1 MRLRPIFFAA
11 LAAAAVTAWSAQA
24 QTESDEARDHF
35 EAALDR
41 NCPQK
46 QLQLLS
52 ARDLR
57 DGLEE
62 YTEGLSPD
70 EHDRVA
76 KAEADRCSSGDTGA
90 ACVNMADI
98 QAADDV
104 GRIDELSL
112 SICGFFLRCHDQGE
126 CDYAR

>member
-1 MRLRPIFFAA
+1 MRLRPIFFAVF
-11 LAAAAVTAWSAQA
+11 AAAATVAWSAQA
-24 QTESDEARDHF
+24 QTETDAARDHF

-57 DGLEE
+57 DGLDN
-62 YTEGLSPD
+62 YMEGLSPD
-70 EHDRVA
+70 EHDRLQ
-76 KAEADRCSSGDTGA
+76 KAETDRCSSGDAGV

-98 QAADDV
+98 LASDDV
-104 GRIDELSL
+104 GRIDDLAV
-112 SICGFFLRCHDQGE
+112 SICGSFLRCRDQGD
-126 CDYAR
+126 CDYTR